1 MVSLPCTLGYMQDP
15 STHPELDSDLLLE
28 AGSTSG
34 PDRNWVYGISN
45 TTAKDKWTCC
55 SVSTIGSSQSGLSH
69 QSSTV

>member
-34 PDRNWVYGISN
+34 PDRN
-45 TTAKDKWTCC
+45 
-55 SVSTIGSSQSGLSH
+55 
-69 QSSTV
+69 